1 MTFYCFFVVDTD
13 SIGCSQ
19 KKRAFPEFD
28 GGWVDIDLA
37 VSSPQ
42 VACSQNKRLHK
53 SPFSNYF
60 VHKLQIFQ
68 LAAAYS
74 LIYIY
79 RLFCY
84 ILFIKTMRINP
95 NPRLSFIF
103 LIIIILAI
111 SQLSS
116 CRHLHIKI
124 GDQNKQRAEADVFT
138 QLSWHFPA
146 KASEGSSKDEIDDP
160 VYGVSYRAVP
170 GGPNP
175 LHNWL

>member
-79 RLFCY
+79 IY
-84 ILFIKTMRINP
+84 IA
-95 NPRLSFIF
+95 SSVIF